1 MNGTQAIQIIIN
13 GEQFPASEGQ
23 SVLEVARRNAIH
35 IPTLCF
41 HPALKPSGACKLCAV
56 EVVGP
61 SGRQVAMLACIL
73 KARDGLKVATT
84 GDVVQKARTRAF
96 MNLARTAPQSNLI
109 RRLAEE
115 NGIDLGSPPDGCI
128 RCRLCVR
135 VCKEV
140 VGAGALTM
148 EKRAGV
154 NTVVP
159 VEGRCIGCGT
169 CANLCPTKIIQVE
182 DCNNVRTI
190 AIRDE
195 IIGRHPLERC
205 QGCGKLYATA
215 KFVAFTEK
223 RVSPHPLQKE
233 QHHYCA
239 TCAKLFSDRLR
250 TLRDRSPDQRLPGHH
265 G

>member
-1 MNGTQAIQIIIN
+1 MNKSQPIQVSIN
-13 GEQFPASEGQ
+13 GQPYSAEEGQ
-23 SVLEVARRNAIH
+23 SVLEVARRHAIH

-56 EVVGP
+56 EIAGP
-61 SGRQVAMLACIL
+61 SGRQVAMLSCVL
-73 KARDGLKVATT
+73 KVKDGLKITTT
-84 GDVVQKARTRAF
+84 GEVVQQARTRAF
-96 MNLARTAPQSNLI
+96 MNLVRMAPQSDLI

-115 NGIDLGSPPDGCI
+115 NGIALGPPPDGCI

-135 VCKEV
+135 VCNEV
-140 VGAGALTM
+140 VGAGALAM

-169 CANLCPTKIIQVE
+169 CANLCPTKVIRVE
-182 DCNNVRTI
+182 DRDGVRTI
-190 AIRDE
+190 GIRDK

-205 QGCGKLYATA
+205 EGCGGLYATT

-223 RVSPHPLQKE
+223 RVSPHPHQKE
-233 QHHYCA
+233 HHHYCS